1 MNGAINDAPGVVVAI
16 PSNVSGE
23 SLEVANGGSGGSGDE
38 LLTVSETRLKDRE
51 HDIPVTIHPSVL
63 GGRIGHLVVECNVLT
78 SLVLEIVDDRVTG
91 PAGHGI
97 LRVVSITD
105 SKHAKDGAG
114 LHNGEAI
121 FLPHGHGAERSCWL
135 ECWPIREFNAIV
147 LILNFSDTKKQADS
161 FSTCAKVEIGKLGL

>member
-1 MNGAINDAPGVVVAI
+1 MNGAINDAPGIMVAV

-23 SLEVANGGSGGSGDE
+23 SLEVANGGSGGSSDE
-38 LLTVSETRLKDRE
+38 RLTVGETRLKNRE
-51 HDIPVTIHPSVL
+51 HNIPVTIHPSVL
-63 GGRIGHLVVECNVLT
+63 GGRVCHLVVKANVLT
-78 SLVLEIVDDRVTG
+78 GLVLEIVDDGVTG

-121 FLPHGHGAERSCWL
+121 FFPHGHGAERSCWF
-135 ECWPIREFNAIV
+135 ECRPIREFNAIV
-147 LILNFSDTKKQADS
+147 LILNFSNTKKQADS
-161 FSTCAKVEIGKLGL
+161 FSTCTKVEIGELGL